1 MESRAQYRTINL
13 TGWLLLLGLLC
24 SASLHAEEANCLLWE
39 VPGERNTVYLLGSI
53 HMMRAEDYP
62 LDQCVERAY
71 QKADQLVVE
80 LNILVIDPLLMFQK
94 MQRFGVLPDGTVLS
108 SQLSDETARQLAK
121 LKNLPAGY
129 QRMRPWYLALTLALQ
144 KLATLGYRADLGV
157 DHYLINKAQ
166 GVKPIIS
173 LESLDQQLAVLA
185 GDSAE
190 QQDLSLRLT
199 LEQLPDIAGDLEQM
213 SLAWHQGDAEA
224 IYRLMERPKQQYPE
238 LAAPFERQVIERNHG
253 MADKILTMLKE
264 KDDYLV
270 VVGGGHL
277 GGEQGIISL
286 LEKQGLTLT
295 QQPKLGRTMLY

>member
-1 MESRAQYRTINL
+1 MNL

-39 VPGERNTVYLLGSI
+39 VPGEHNSVYLLGSI

-71 QKADQLVVE
+71 QKTDQLVVE
-80 LNILVIDPLLMFQK
+80 LNIQAIDLQVMSQK
-94 MQRFGVLPDGTVLS
+94 MLQLGLFPDGVVLS
-108 SQLSDETARQLAK
+108 NQLSDETARQLAK
-121 LKNLPAGY
+121 LENPPAGY

-144 KLATLGYRADLGV
+144 KLATLGYRADLGI
-157 DHYLINKAQ
+157 DHYLISKAQ
-166 GVKPIIS
+166 GIKPIIS

-199 LEQLPDIAGDLEQM
+199 LEQLPDIAGDLERM
-213 SLAWHQGDAEA
+213 NRAWHQGDAEV
-224 IYRLMERPKQQYPE
+224 IYRLMEQPKQRYPA
-238 LAAPFERQVIERNHG
+238 LAAPFERLVIERNHG
-253 MADKILTMLKE
+253 MADKIITMLKGKE
-264 KDDYLV
+264 DYLV
-270 VVGGGHL
+270 VIGGGHL

-286 LEKQGLTLT
+286 LEKQGFTLT
-295 QQPKLGRTMLY
+295 QQPQLGRTMLY

>member
-71 QKADQLVVE
+71 QKTDQLVVE
-80 LNILVIDPLLMFQK
+80 LNILAIDPLLMFQK
-94 MQRFGVLPDGTVLS
+94 MQQLGMLPDGTVLS

-121 LKNLPAGY
+121 LNNLPAGY

-157 DHYLINKAQ
+157 DSYLINKAQ
-166 GVKPIIS
+166 GIKPIIS

-199 LEQLPDIAGDLEQM
+199 LEQLPDIADDLERV
-213 SLAWHQGDAEA
+213 SEAWKRGDVET
-224 IYRLMERPKQQYPE
+224 IYRFMEQPKQQYPA
-238 LAAPFERQVIERNHG
+238 LAAPFERQVIERNHN
-253 MADKILTMLKE
+253 MADKIIAMLKDH
-264 KDDYLV
+264 DDYLV

-277 GGEQGIISL
+277 GGEQGIVSL
-286 LEKQGLTLT
+286 LEEQGFTPT
-295 QQPKLGRTMLY
+295 QLPKLGRTMLY

>member
-1 MESRAQYRTINL
+1 MQCRTINL

-24 SASLHAEEANCLLWE
+24 SASLHAKEANCLLWE

-80 LNILVIDPLLMFQK
+80 LNILAIDPLVMFQK
-94 MQRFGVLPDGTVLS
+94 MQQLGLLFEGTVLDD
-108 SQLSDETARQLAK
+108 QLSRETARQLSQV
-121 LKNLPAGY
+121 KNLPVGY
-129 QRMRPWYLALTLALQ
+129 QRMRPWYLALTLVMQ
-144 KLATLGYRADLGV
+144 KLATLGYRTDLGV

-166 GVKPIIS
+166 GIKPIIS

-190 QQDLSLRLT
+190 QQDLSLRLA
-199 LEQLPDIAGDLEQM
+199 LEQLPKIADDINEM

-224 IYRLMERPKQQYPE
+224 IYRLMERPKQQYPA

-253 MADKILTMLKE
+253 MADKVVAMLKE
-264 KDDYLV
+264 DDDYLV

-277 GGEQGIISL
+277 GGEQGMISL
-286 LEKQGLTLT
+286 LEKQGFILT